1 MPVPLRGA
9 RAPQGSPWFP
19 RLSAT
24 VCEVFC
30 TISLFVSCFLFQIEK
45 KEEIPGESLD
55 WWSKFFAS
63 IGDEEKCGEFL
74 NLGYKKMTVISL
86 ASFRQRGIIL
96 TVQYKYIFS
105 NPLSFRPCYRPELGD
120 KPNVNLWSQ
129 DIFRTGK
136 SVP

>member
-1 MPVPLRGA
+1 MSSTRKHLCRKYSELRVYTNLKYKVCQRGA

-30 TISLFVSCFLFQIEK
+30 TIPLFVSRFLFQIEK
-45 KEEIPGESLD
+45 KEEIPEESLD

-74 NLGYKKMTVISL
+74 NLGYKKMTVLSL
-86 ASFRQRGIIL
+86 ASFRQRGI
-96 TVQYKYIFS
+96 V
-105 NPLSFRPCYRPELGD
+105 
-120 KPNVNLWSQ
+120 
-129 DIFRTGK
+129 
-136 SVP
+136 